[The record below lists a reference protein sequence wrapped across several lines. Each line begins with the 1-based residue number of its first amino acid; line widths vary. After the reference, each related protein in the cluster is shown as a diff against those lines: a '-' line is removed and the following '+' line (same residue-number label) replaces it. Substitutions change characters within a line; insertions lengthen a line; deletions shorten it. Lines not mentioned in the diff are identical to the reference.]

1 MRILYLTQYF
11 PPEFGA
17 AAARA
22 HSMTRWLARFGHE
35 VTALTAFP
43 NYLLD
48 EIPAAYRGKRWVE
61 EDVDGV
67 TVRRAWL
74 YTSSR
79 RSNWRR
85 MANYLSFM
93 ASSWWYGRRLPGPF
107 DVVIATSPPLFLGLS
122 GVALARRFHAP
133 LVFDVRDMWPEI
145 AVKLGTF
152 RPGSLMERSWGAMAD
167 YTYRRAAAI
176 IPVTTGMQKE
186 MISRGLP
193 AEKLHL
199 IPNGVDLELIQTDA
213 PDMRQELHLDGKFV
227 VLFAGLIGVMQGVE
241 VIVDAARLL
250 HEREDV
256 QFLIVGDG
264 IEKTKLMKRVHE
276 LGLKNLTFFP
286 KQSQDNLPRFINTA
300 NICLATLANREVKGV
315 VPYKMLEAWAYRRP
329 VVLTDDD
336 EAADLI
342 RTCLGGIATP
352 PGDARAL
359 ADAILQLEADR
370 ARARQMGENG
380 RRCIE
385 EKLNREQLAR
395 KMESVLLAVTRQA
408 GNAAS

>member
-1 MRILYLTQYF
+1 MR
-11 PPEFGA
+11 
-17 AAARA
+17 
-22 HSMTRWLARFGHE
+22 
-35 VTALTAFP
+35 
-43 NYLLD
+43 
-48 EIPAAYRGKRWVE
+48 
-61 EDVDGV
+61 
-67 TVRRAWL
+67 
-74 YTSSR
+74 
-79 RSNWRR
+79 
-85 MANYLSFM
+85 
-93 ASSWWYGRRLPGPF
+93 
-107 DVVIATSPPLFLGLS
+107 
-122 GVALARRFHAP
+122 
-133 LVFDVRDMWPEI
+133 
-145 AVKLGTF
+145 
-152 RPGSLMERSWGAMAD
+152 
-167 YTYRRAAAI
+167 
-176 IPVTTGMQKE
+176 KE

-250 HEREDV
+250 QEREDV

-342 RTCLGGIATP
+342 RTCQGGIATP